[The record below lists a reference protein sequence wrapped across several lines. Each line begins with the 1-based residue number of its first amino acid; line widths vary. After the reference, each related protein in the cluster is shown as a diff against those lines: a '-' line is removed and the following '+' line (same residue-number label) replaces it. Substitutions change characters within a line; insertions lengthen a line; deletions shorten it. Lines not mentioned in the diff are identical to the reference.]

1 MFLCIGSFTDSFI
14 AGKTMQNLR
23 NRRMGDLVTS
33 EENVKKLAAQPP
45 FKQSKIFHENLVA
58 AERAKVELI
67 LNYPIYVG
75 SFENT
80 DA

>member
-1 MFLCIGSFTDSFI
+1 
-14 AGKTMQNLR
+14 
-23 NRRMGDLVTS
+23 MGDLVTS

-58 AERAKVELI
+58 AERAKVELT
-67 LNYPIYVG
+67 LNYPICVG